1 MYNSL
6 LNITLFLRAIMS
18 PERLTRITHM
28 LNHRQ
33 PDLTVF
39 LEEVHKPHNLAAI
52 VRTADAIGVSDVHA
66 TWEDITERLSGHTAT
81 GSQNWVNVH
90 SHETLED
97 AVKALRDQGMQIIAT
112 NLSDSAIDF
121 REVDYTKP
129 TAILMGQEKYGIS
142 QEALALADQEVVI
155 PMVGMCQSL
164 NVSVASALIL
174 YEAQRQREQAGM
186 YNGECRL
193 PEEEAHRILF
203 EGGHPI
209 FSQLCKEKNLPY
221 PPLDEEG
228 QIDASDDWWL
238 AVRSSAKSLKNK

>member
-1 MYNSL
+1 
-6 LNITLFLRAIMS
+6 MS
-18 PERLTRITHM
+18 PERFARITSM
-28 LNHRQ
+28 LNRRQ
-33 PDLTVF
+33 PELTLL
-39 LEEVHKPHNLAAI
+39 LERVHKPHNLAAI
-52 VRTADAIGVSDVHA
+52 VRTADAVGVSDVHA
-66 TWEDITERLSGHTAT
+66 TWEDKAMRLAGNKSAT

-90 SHETLED
+90 SHDTTAE
-97 AVKALRDQGMQIIAT
+97 AIQALRDQGMQIIAT
-112 NLSDSAIDF
+112 NLSESAIDF

-129 TAILMGQEKYGIS
+129 TAVLLGQEKHGIS
-142 QEALALADQEVVI
+142 KEALALADQDVII

-193 PEEEAHRILF
+193 AADESHRILF

-209 FSQLCKEKNLPY
+209 FTKLCKQKNLPY

-228 QIDASDDWWL
+228 QIQASDDWWE
-238 AVRSSAKSLKNK
+238 AIRSSKK